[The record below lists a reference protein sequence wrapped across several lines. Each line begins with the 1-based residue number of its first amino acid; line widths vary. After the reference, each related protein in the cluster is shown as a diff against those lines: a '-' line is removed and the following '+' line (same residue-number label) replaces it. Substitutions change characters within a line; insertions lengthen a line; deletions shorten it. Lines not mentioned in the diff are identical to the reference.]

1 MGRPATLH
9 PNLLVMKE
17 RQMVGSI
24 CYCGDFPKVIELL
37 DSGRIPAE
45 GYVTKKIC
53 LEDVVKEGF
62 ASLTGPEKKSQVK
75 ILVTPDCNL
84 L

>member
-1 MGRPATLH
+1 
-9 PNLLVMKE
+9 
-17 RQMVGSI
+17 MVGSI

-62 ASLTGPEKKSQVK
+62 A
-75 ILVTPDCNL
+75 
-84 L
+84 